1 MKRKTVRQV
10 FSFVLSALVALGM
23 SLQLLQ
29 AEGIASK
36 AMPDTMAMAV
46 DMGAAGPSDCH
57 ACGKDSGS
65 AKMMT
70 CGSICA
76 TSVAA
81 LLPEGLPVA
90 YGFTVD
96 RVTPPAPP
104 LLSGRLTAP
113 EPFPPKSID
122 LA

>member
-29 AEGIASK
+29 ADSMTGK
-36 AMPDTMAMAV
+36 TMPDSMVMAT
-46 DMGAAGPSDCH
+46 DMGAAGSGDCR
-57 ACGKDSGS
+57 ACGKDSS
-65 AKMMT
+65 SVKMMT
-70 CGSICA
+70 CGSICTA
-76 TSVAA
+76 SVAA
-81 LLPEGLPVA
+81 LLPEGLPVVHS
-90 YGFTVD
+90 FTVD
-96 RVTPPAPP
+96 RVAAPALP

-113 EPFPPKSID
+113 DPSPPKSFD